1 MEKEKFTTSSKFAKT
16 SYALLKHTLSSIKNL
31 DKACLLSDR
40 ELEILLYSRPI
51 ARSYLESIPFKE
63 LGNKSTEE
71 VLKYQSIVEQELYNE
86 VSHRMSVPITSLEF
100 ASFLKKVSRLS
111 PHDRPIIKSNSDYNG

>member
-1 MEKEKFTTSSKFAKT
+1 MEKEKFTP
-16 SYALLKHTLSSIKNL
+16 SYALLKHTLSAIKNL

-100 ASFLKKVSRLS
+100 SSFLKKVSRLS